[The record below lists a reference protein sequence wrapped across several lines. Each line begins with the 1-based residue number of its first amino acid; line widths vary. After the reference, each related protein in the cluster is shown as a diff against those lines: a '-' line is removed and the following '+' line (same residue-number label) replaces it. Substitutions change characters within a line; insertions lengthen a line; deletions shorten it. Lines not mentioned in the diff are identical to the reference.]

1 MPEITVPKEI
11 YEKPALL
18 KAAYH
23 FINDYYVYIDCN
35 ETEYIV
41 SMRRKNKSYDE
52 NITDKF
58 LNELLSQTVRLHVY
72 NQTHTIRELLLGR
85 AMASTMVRTSYTPI
99 QQNTETEN
107 EKLDSIITDWFEK
120 YERENKV

>member
-1 MPEITVPKEI
+1 MPEITVQKEI
-11 YEKPALL
+11 YEKTALL

-41 SMRRKNKSYDE
+41 SMRCKNKSDDE

-58 LNELLSQTVRLHVY
+58 LNELLAQTVRLHVY

-85 AMASTMVRTSYTPI
+85 AMASTMVQTSYTPMP
-99 QQNTETEN
+99 QNTETQN
-107 EKLDSIITDWFEK
+107 EKLDNIITDWFEK
-120 YERENKV
+120 YEKENNV